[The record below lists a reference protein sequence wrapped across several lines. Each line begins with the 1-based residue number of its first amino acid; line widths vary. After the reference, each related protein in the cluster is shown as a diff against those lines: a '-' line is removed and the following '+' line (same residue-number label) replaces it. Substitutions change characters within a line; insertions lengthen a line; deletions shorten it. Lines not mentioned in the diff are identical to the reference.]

1 MQKKLIVL
9 AVSGALGVPLA
20 AFAQTNVSIYGR
32 ANMGL
37 DRYSAIGST
46 VAGGDYVSRMRIFD
60 SGSRLGF
67 RGSENLGGGMEAYLV
82 LETGV
87 NWDSG
92 RGFGQSGVNNAASTG
107 FPASRDSFLGIK
119 AGWGEVS
126 FGRQSIFWA
135 NGLNAQTG
143 ANYINASADGL
154 LTGLQ
159 MVAAPFTRQ
168 SNVVY
173 YTSPRMAGLDVAF
186 AFTPD
191 TQEPGTFTGSG
202 VNVQKG
208 SGWGLNLKYRLG
220 GLYVQADHAI
230 NKNKGN
236 FSGTTDKGDKIG
248 VSYAYMPN
256 SRAAFIYQR
265 LKNEQITAA
274 TAALMPAG
282 VGAAAG
288 DTPKES
294 MWGVNIEHAIGQLML
309 YGGYFRGGEVTGF
322 SGTASNTKSTA
333 YHIGAKQHLSKR
345 TGVYVSYNKIK
356 NESNAMADL
365 TGGGYTSA
373 IGGPGA
379 AGMGGASGGADVTV
393 WAVGMMHN
401 F

>member
-20 AFAQTNVSIYGR
+20 ASAQSNISIYGR

-37 DRYSAIGST
+37 DRYSATGASA
-46 VAGGDYVSRMRIFD
+46 AGGDFASRMRIFD

-67 RGSENLGGGMEAYLV
+67 RGTEDLGGGMQAYFQ

-92 RGFGQSGVNNAASTG
+92 TGFGQSGTNNGGSTG

-159 MVAAPFTRQ
+159 LVAAPFTRQ

-173 YTSPRMAGLDVAF
+173 YTSPRMAGVDVAV
-186 AFTPD
+186 AFTPS
-191 TQEPGTFTGSG
+191 TQEPATYTGTGQ
-202 VNVQKG
+202 QKG
-208 SGWGLNLKYRLG
+208 SGWGANLKYRMG
-220 GLYVQADHAI
+220 GLYLQLDHAV

-236 FSGTTDKGDKIG
+236 VSGVSDTGDKLG
-248 VSYAYMPN
+248 VSYGYMPN

-265 LKNEQITAA
+265 LKNKSVA
-274 TAALMPAG
+274 
-282 VGAAAG
+282 AAAG
-288 DTPKES
+288 TVSVAGDTLTNN
-294 MWGVNIEHAIGQLML
+294 MMGVNLEHGIGPLSL
-309 YGGYFRGGEVTGF
+309 YAGYFRGGEVKGGTGATG
-322 SGTASNTKSTA
+322 SAGTKSTA
-333 YHIGAKQHLSKR
+333 YHVGAKHHFSKR
-345 TGVYVSYNKIK
+345 TGVYASYNVIK
-356 NESNAMADL
+356 NEANAFADL
-365 TGGGYTSA
+365 TGGGYTS
-373 IGGPGA
+373 
-379 AGMGGASGGADVTV
+379 GGAVGIPVASSGADVK
-393 WAVGMMHN
+393 AIGVGIMHN